1 MKFAHL
7 IFGII
12 IFVVFLVTGEYMRA
26 DFPDKEII
34 SQDLRILMRSRHI
47 YILYSAFLHL
57 LLGLYFR
64 LSEKTWQKTLQII
77 GSVLLT
83 LSTGLL
89 IWGFIA
95 ETYYFQKFS
104 NISRFGIYLSLAGV
118 FGHLLAQI
126 LNLKKR
132 N

>member
-1 MKFAHL
+1 
-7 IFGII
+7 
-12 IFVVFLVTGEYMRA
+12 MRA

-47 YILYSAFLHL
+47 YILYSAFLHV

-64 LSEKTWQKTLQII
+64 LSEKTWQKILQII

-95 ETYYFQKFS
+95 ETYYFQQFS

-118 FGHLLAQI
+118 VGHLLAQI